1 MFKRVSTA
9 RSVVPPPCTEF
20 PQHRKHG
27 ATWTTNTDTR
37 DRLGGCLI
45 SLSGQRS
52 ESQD

>member
-9 RSVVPPPCTEF
+9 RSVDPPCTEF

-37 DRLGGCLI
+37 DKLGGCLI
-45 SLSGQRS
+45 SLSDQS
-52 ESQD
+52 NKIS